1 MRSKT
6 EFQHTF
12 FALGLVI
19 LAGLAADLVLWPR
32 DELPAVLTFPA
43 SDYFG
48 PTFMAK
54 AQSFR
59 GLQSWL
65 GVASMLLLIVVPL
78 AIALSWPKG
87 MAQFGDKPG
96 KGRVLGCASV
106 GAVITAV
113 TLLATFPFA
122 LIAFVRSRHFGLS
135 VQSVGGWFFD
145 WLLGAAL
152 TVGAVALLALVAGA
166 LIRRFGRAWWP
177 LFGIMLI
184 ALAAIFQMLSPVLIE
199 PLFAD
204 YKVLPAG
211 QTRDQVESLA
221 KSAGVHAGQIYV
233 VDAAKRTSGAN
244 AYVTGLGSTKRV
256 VLYDTLFRDFNHS
269 ERRQVIAHELGHAH
283 YSDLTTGL
291 LWFSFVAMVSL
302 FAVDLLA
309 RVLAARREVTMDMPA
324 AIAMI
329 AAAAMIAIALT
340 QPAANALSRKV
351 EARADAFAL
360 QVTADPDA
368 AILLEQRLTMSNIA
382 RPEPPAVRQL
392 IFGTHPTPMERIG
405 MAKQVKRELGR

>member
-1 MRSKT
+1 MPSNT

-32 DELPAVLTFPA
+32 DELPAVLSLAA
-43 SDYFG
+43 SDYFSA
-48 PTFMAK
+48 TFLTKSQA
-54 AQSFR
+54 FR

-65 GVASMLLLIVVPL
+65 GIGSLLVYVAVPLLI
-78 AIALSWPKG
+78 ALKWPKG
-87 MAQFGDKPG
+87 MAAFGRGDG
-96 KGRVLGCASV
+96 KRHFSSCAIV
-106 GAVITAV
+106 GAVIAAA
-113 TLLATFPFA
+113 TLLAALPLQFA
-122 LIAFVRSRHFGLS
+122 AFLRARDFGLS
-135 VQSVGGWFFD
+135 VQTTGGWIFD
-145 WLLGAAL
+145 WLLSTAL
-152 TVGAVALLALVAGA
+152 IVGAVALLALIAGA

-184 ALAAIFQMLSPVLIE
+184 AIAAAFQMLAPVLVE

-204 YKVLPAG
+204 FKVLPAG
-211 QTRDQVESLA
+211 DTRTQVESLA
-221 KSAGVHAGQIYV
+221 KEADVNAGQIYV

-256 VLYDTLFRDFNHS
+256 VLYDTLLRDFNRS
-269 ERRQVIAHELGHAH
+269 ERRHVVAHELGHAH
-283 YSDLTTGL
+283 YSDLPAGL

-309 RVLAARREVTMDMPA
+309 RVLAGRRNVKMDTPA
-324 AIAMI
+324 AIAML
-329 AAAAMIAIALT
+329 AAAAVLAMAVS
-340 QPAANALSRKV
+340 QPAANAFSRKV

-360 QVTADPDA
+360 QLTADPNA
-368 AILLEQRLTMSNIA
+368 AIELEQRLTVNNIG
-382 RPEPPAVRQL
+382 RPEPPVIRHF

-405 MAKQVKRELGR
+405 VARQVKGELGR